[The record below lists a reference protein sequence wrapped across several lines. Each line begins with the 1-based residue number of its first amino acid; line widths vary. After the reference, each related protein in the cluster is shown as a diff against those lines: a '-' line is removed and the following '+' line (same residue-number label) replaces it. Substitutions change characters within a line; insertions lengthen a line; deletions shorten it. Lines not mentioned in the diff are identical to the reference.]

1 LAQAFLINNEAKSAQ
16 VCLNE
21 GAKLWEEVSKDMSA
35 QEKTDC
41 EKICNLVSKK
51 TEMERKNTNVIGNI
65 NDYAFLKS
73 EVKESAK
80 KLVKPEINPKYDWY
94 QN

>member
-1 LAQAFLINNEAKSAQ
+1 
-16 VCLNE
+16 
-21 GAKLWEEVSKDMSA
+21 MSA
-35 QEKTDC
+35 QEKAEC

-65 NDYAFLKS
+65 NEYAFLKS
-73 EVKESAK
+73 EVKEAGK